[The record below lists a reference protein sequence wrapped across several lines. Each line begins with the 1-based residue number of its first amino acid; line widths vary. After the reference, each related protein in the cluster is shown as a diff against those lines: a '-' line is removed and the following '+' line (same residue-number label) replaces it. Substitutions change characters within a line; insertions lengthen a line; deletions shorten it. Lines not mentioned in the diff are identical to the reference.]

1 MCEKAVPF
9 RFDTKFE
16 RLCLEQTA
24 AQPQKTFSTQRKGI
38 AFPHIEAAQP
48 QRIIERQND
57 V

>member
-16 RLCLEQTA
+16 RLRLEQTA
-24 AQPQKTFSTQRKGI
+24 TQPQKTFSTQRKGI